1 MKSTNRARL
10 QAVEKLI
17 KGKSTWPTCDCLMRD
32 GNEQRL
38 FGMMVVEPFLNGD
51 IVALTTN
58 DADLAAMLR
67 AMDTDETINIDV
79 KEF

>member
-17 KGKSTWPTCDCLMRD
+17 KGKATWPTCDCLMRD
-32 GNEQRL
+32 GNEQRF
-38 FGMMVVEPFLNGD
+38 FGMMVVEPFLNGE

-67 AMDTDETINIDV
+67 AMDETINIDV